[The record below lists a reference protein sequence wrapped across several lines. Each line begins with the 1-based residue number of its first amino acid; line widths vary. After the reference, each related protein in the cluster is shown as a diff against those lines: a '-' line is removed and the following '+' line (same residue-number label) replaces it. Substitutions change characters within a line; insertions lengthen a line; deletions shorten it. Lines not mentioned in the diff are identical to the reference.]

1 MQASRFENLL
11 RALALLLI
19 AVVAI
24 AVCSLPAQ
32 GKEIFCAQQEG
43 SSNAVLLDKP
53 NPFSGKTVAKL
64 KVNDK
69 LEVLD
74 ETSNKSYIKVRTAGG
89 VEGWIMRGATSE
101 KYIPQVGEKGNTV
114 SEGGSSSAAAKGL
127 NSQIE
132 ADLKKNDP
140 KYAERM
146 KTIDAL
152 EISFNQNL
160 GGGNKV
166 VARKDPNTNYTA
178 DENVP
183 VDPAKIREMFTKFGV
198 DGGVLKIVP

>member
-1 MQASRFENLL
+1 MTLSRYEWLW

-19 AVVAI
+19 ALVAV
-24 AVCSLPAQ
+24 AVCTLPAE
-32 GKEIFCAQQEG
+32 GKEVYCAQQEG

-53 NPFSGKTVAKL
+53 SPFSGKTIAKL

-69 LEVLD
+69 LEVID
-74 ETSNKSYIKVRTAGG
+74 DTSNKSYIKVRTQSG
-89 VEGWIMRGATSE
+89 VEGWILRGATSE
-101 KYIPQVGEKGNTV
+101 KYIPQVGDKGNTV
-114 SEGGSSSAAAKGL
+114 TEGGSSSAAAKGL

-146 KTIDAL
+146 KTIDTL
-152 EISFNQNL
+152 EISFNSNL

-166 VARKDPNTNYTA
+166 ISRTDPNTGYTA
-178 DENVP
+178 EENVP

-198 DGGVLKIVP
+198 EGGVLKIVP

>member
-1 MQASRFENLL
+1 MHRSRFEKLL
-11 RALALLLI
+11 RALALLLLAI
-19 AVVAI
+19 VVVA
-24 AVCSLPAQ
+24 VCALPAQ
-32 GKEIFCAQQEG
+32 GKEIYCAQQEG
-43 SSNAVLLDKP
+43 SSNAVLLDKAD
-53 NPFSGKTVAKL
+53 PFLGKTVARL

-69 LEVLD
+69 LQVLD
-74 ETSNKSYIKVRTAGG
+74 DTSKKNYIKVRTEGG
-89 VEGWIMRGATSE
+89 VEGWVLRGATSD
-101 KYIPQVGEKGNTV
+101 KYIPQVGDKGNTV
-114 SEGGSSSAAAKGL
+114 TEGGSSSAAAKGL

-146 KTIDAL
+146 KTIDTL
-152 EISFNQNL
+152 EISFNKNL

-166 VARKDPNTNYTA
+166 IARKDPNTGYTA

-183 VDPAKIREMFTKFGV
+183 VDPARIREMFTQFGI